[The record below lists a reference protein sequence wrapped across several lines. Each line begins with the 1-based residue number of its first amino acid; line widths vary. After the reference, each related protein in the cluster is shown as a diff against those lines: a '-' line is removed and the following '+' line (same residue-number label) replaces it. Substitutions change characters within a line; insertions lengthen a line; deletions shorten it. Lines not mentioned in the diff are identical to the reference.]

1 MKRCVV
7 KETLWKMIL
16 LYIDKPRAIRPDV
29 MLGPAMLPVW
39 DEFQD
44 LGDTIPHFYF
54 ERVWYET
61 YR

>member
-1 MKRCVV
+1 
-7 KETLWKMIL
+7 MIL